1 MEENKIE
8 ERPVDG
14 AQGDSPRPEGPP
26 ADQTSPETPETG
38 AESTE
43 GKPEGGEQRQEF
55 TPEYVGKLREESA
68 TTRTRLRDREQAMHR
83 LLVEQTGRL
92 ADPAD
97 LAFDAT
103 HLDDPEALGAA
114 IDALLE
120 AKPHLRARQFGGVEQ
135 GPTGKPTAEVDLLGT
150 LRGML

>member
-1 MEENKIE
+1 MDENKIE
-8 ERPVDG
+8 DQQPTDE
-14 AQGDSPRPEGPP
+14 AP
-26 ADQTSPETPETG
+26 ADEAATDTPDAGSDSTESNGDGQETP
-38 AESTE
+38 
-43 GKPEGGEQRQEF
+43 PEGGDQAKTF
-55 TPEYVGKLREESA
+55 DAEYVGKLRDEAAGHRSK
-68 TTRTRLRDREQAMHR
+68 LRDREQAMHR

-97 LAFDAT
+97 LAFDAA

>member
-1 MEENKIE
+1 MEENKTE
-8 ERPVDG
+8 EQAVDG

-26 ADQTSPETPETG
+26 ADQASPETPETG

-43 GKPEGGEQRQEF
+43 GGEQAKTF
-55 TPEYVGKLREESA
+55 DAEYVGKLRDEAAGHRSK
-68 TTRTRLRDREQAMHR
+68 LRDREQAMHR
-83 LLVEQTGRL
+83 MLVEQTGRL

-97 LAFDAT
+97 LAFDAA

-135 GPTGKPTAEVDLLGT
+135 GPTGKQTAEVDLLGT

>member
-1 MEENKIE
+1 MDENNT
-8 ERPVDG
+8 
-14 AQGDSPRPEGPP
+14 Q
-26 ADQTSPETPETG
+26 DQTEEATPAPETPETG

-43 GKPEGGEQRQEF
+43 DNGDGQQTPPEGGDQGKTF
-55 TPEYVGKLREESA
+55 DAEYVGKLRDEAAGHRSK
-68 TTRTRLRDREQAMHR
+68 LRDREQAMHR

-97 LAFDAT
+97 LAFDAA
-103 HLDDPEALGAA
+103 HLDDAEALGAA
-114 IDALLE
+114 IDALLA